1 MTEKTDRILFWD
13 ILKGIG
19 IISIVFG
26 HSQNLGIAIR
36 AVYFY
41 HLAIFFFISGYFY
54 QEDRYGDDPFGFFA
68 RRLKHMWTPYICYGI
83 FFVLIHNVLSSQ
95 ILFPLGFYDKKEQLH
110 AIINT
115 LLLICEEGPAG
126 AMWFVPVLLATGAG
140 FSFIIWFCRAY
151 IPKNLYIWAVII
163 LSMAAG
169 GFGLILNWKGIFLKY
184 HIQTALLVIPVY
196 CLGYLLRRKACSVQ
210 TKARWYGAVL
220 SLGII
225 LVFLLF
231 TKESVELSAG
241 KVPSGINFYILS
253 AAGIYLCCFAAK
265 WLNHLKR
272 TGKIVALLGK
282 YSFDIMALH
291 FLVFKVIDR
300 VYALMIMEPAENQGA
315 FPHAYPEF
323 HIIYFIM
330 GLLVPLLIAM
340 GSRKIIHKAGSGLRN
355 WAEGQG
361 K

>member
-1 MTEKTDRILFWD
+1 MTEKKDRILFWD

-54 QEDRYGDDPFGFFA
+54 QEERYGDDPFGFFA
-68 RRLKHMWTPYICYGI
+68 RRLKNMWTPYICYGI
-83 FFVLIHNVLSSQ
+83 FFVLIHNFLSDQ
-95 ILFPLGFYDKKEQLH
+95 YLFLLGSYNKKEQLH
-110 AIINT
+110 ALVNT
-115 LLLICEEGPAG
+115 LLLYCEEGPAG
-126 AMWFVPVLLATGAG
+126 AMWFVPVLLATGSG

-151 IPKNLYIWAVII
+151 IPKNIRIWAVII
-163 LSMAAG
+163 MSVGAG
-169 GFGLILNWKGIFLKY
+169 ALGLILNWKGILLRY
-184 HIQTALLVIPVY
+184 HLQTALLVIPIY
-196 CLGYLLRRKACSVQ
+196 CSGYFLKQKNCSVQ
-210 TKARWYGAVL
+210 TGTRWYGAVL
-220 SLGII
+220 SGGIC
-225 LVFLLF
+225 LAFLLF
-231 TKESVELSAG
+231 TKESVELSTG
-241 KVPSGINFYILS
+241 NVPPGINFYILS

-272 TGKIVALLGK
+272 IGKMVALLGK

-300 VYALMIMEPAENQGA
+300 IYALMIMEPVENQGA
-315 FPHAYPEF
+315 FPHSYPEF
-323 HIIYFIM
+323 HVIYFVM
-330 GLLVPLLIAM
+330 GLFIPLLVAA
-340 GSRKIIHKAGSGLRN
+340 GSRKIIHKAGSGLRK
-355 WAEGQG
+355 WAESQE